1 MVIIN
6 APTLSARTSMLF
18 LLLQRD
24 CVLICVLLSK
34 QAVLQYPAGPT
45 KTELGVDVPRK
56 EKGKYRLNNSY
67 YSSVG
72 FPLSAS

>member
-1 MVIIN
+1 
-6 APTLSARTSMLF
+6 MLF